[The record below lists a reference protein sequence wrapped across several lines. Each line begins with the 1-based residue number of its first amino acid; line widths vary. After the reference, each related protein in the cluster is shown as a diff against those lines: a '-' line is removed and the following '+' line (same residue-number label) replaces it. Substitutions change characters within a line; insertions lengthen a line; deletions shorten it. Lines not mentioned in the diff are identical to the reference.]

1 MLEPPH
7 LSSFSL
13 EENLQKLYATMDVSH
28 SAGLMGKKLTFIFIK
43 DLIVLVLLLLNS
55 ILKEGL

>member
-7 LSSFSL
+7 LASFSL

-28 SAGLMGKKLTFIFIK
+28 SAGLMGKKTDIYFHKGF
-43 DLIVLVLLLLNS
+43 NS
-55 ILKEGL
+55 TSSSAS

>member
-7 LSSFSL
+7 LASFSL

-28 SAGLMGKKLTFIFIK
+28 SAGLMGKKT
-43 DLIVLVLLLLNS
+43 DL
-55 ILKEGL
+55 